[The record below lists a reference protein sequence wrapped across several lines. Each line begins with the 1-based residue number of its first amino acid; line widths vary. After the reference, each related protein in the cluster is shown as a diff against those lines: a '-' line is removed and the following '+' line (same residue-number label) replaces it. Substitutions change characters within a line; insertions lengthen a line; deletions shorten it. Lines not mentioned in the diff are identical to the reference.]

1 MEAMQMIEIQNI
13 SDINTVK
20 QVMPKKKDEEG
31 LTQPNLQ
38 QEIKV
43 PKNILH
49 AWIRNVQKLS
59 ISFNNIV
66 VGIV

>member
-1 MEAMQMIEIQNI
+1 MIKIQNI

-20 QVMPKKKDEEG
+20 QVMPKKKDKEG

-38 QEIKV
+38 QEIQV

-49 AWIRNVQKLS
+49 VCLKNVQKLLYHS
-59 ISFNNIV
+59 ITSLKE
-66 VGIV
+66 